1 MVHLEAA
8 GVDGCPSANE
18 LCAMALADT
27 SEPDP
32 EVLALL
38 EDEKFV
44 EETQRQK
51 TPWWSG
57 GQGGEA

>member
-1 MVHLEAA
+1 
-8 GVDGCPSANE
+8 
-18 LCAMALADT
+18 MALADT

-38 EDEKFV
+38 DEEFM
-44 EETQRQK
+44 EEIQRQS

-57 GQGGEA
+57 RQDGEA